1 MAKTSGKA
9 GKAKTGIAKAAK
21 AAPKPAAQRKVAKAT
36 TAAKPAAKPAPG
48 RTTAKTA
55 RPAAKS
61 AKPAAKRAP
70 RRAAVKK
77 ARSVDPSKRHT
88 FLIKHFEG
96 DSDFKNDGHRAYAFY
111 RDIGLAK
118 ATNGMA
124 QAHIIRMVPP
134 CTDEVRKRHYHVT
147 KLQYAYILRGW
158 MKLEVEGQ
166 GPMVAKEGT
175 FFMLPQ
181 NIRHTVLDYSDDCEM
196 MEVILP
202 ADYETVSVPPV
213 AV

>member
-1 MAKTSGKA
+1 MAKTSGNA
-9 GKAKTGIAKAAK
+9 GKAKTKVAAGPK
-21 AAPKPAAQRKVAKAT
+21 AAPKPAAKRK
-36 TAAKPAAKPAPG
+36 AAKPAAKPAAG
-48 RTTAKTA
+48 RGSAKKA
-55 RPAAKS
+55 SPAAKPG
-61 AKPAAKRAP
+61 ARGP
-70 RRAAVKK
+70 AVKK
-77 ARSVDPSKRHT
+77 ARSVDPRKRHT

-111 RDIGLAK
+111 RDLGLAK

-124 QAHIIRMVPP
+124 QAHIIRMLPP

-158 MKLEVEGQ
+158 MKIEVEGE
-166 GPMVAKEGT
+166 GPMIAKQGS

-181 NIRHTVLDYSDDCEM
+181 SIKHTVLDYSDDCEL

-202 ADYETVSVPPV
+202 AQFETVNVP
-213 AV
+213 AAE

>member
-1 MAKTSGKA
+1 MAKTSGSA
-9 GKAKTGIAKAAK
+9 GKAKTKVATGRK
-21 AAPKPAAQRKVAKAT
+21 AAPKPAAKRKVAKKAAPAKPAKPAPKAASGRT
-36 TAAKPAAKPAPG
+36 PAKKASPAAKPAA
-48 RTTAKTA
+48 R
-55 RPAAKS
+55 RP
-61 AKPAAKRAP
+61 
-70 RRAAVKK
+70 AVKK
-77 ARSVDPSKRHT
+77 ARSVDPRKRHT

-96 DSDFKNDGHRAYAFY
+96 DSDFRNDGHRAYAFY
-111 RDIGLAK
+111 RDLGLAK

-202 ADYETVSVPPV
+202 AEYETVNVPPA